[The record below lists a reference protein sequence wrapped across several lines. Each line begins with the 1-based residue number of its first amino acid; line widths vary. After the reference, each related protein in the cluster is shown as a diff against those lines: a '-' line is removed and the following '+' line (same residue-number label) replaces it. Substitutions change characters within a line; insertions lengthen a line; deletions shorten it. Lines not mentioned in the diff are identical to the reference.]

1 MIEQSQDIERL
12 FEPGREETLDAYL
25 RLLHAVDIA
34 ELFNHVDVRYWKRL
48 TSCLDAEKLADTLSQ
63 LDDGVQEK
71 LGSLLKIER
80 LAAAVEELE
89 TDDAADLLGEL
100 SPERASAVL
109 AQLDEDDRDD
119 IQTLLSFPED
129 SAGGL
134 MQTELCMVEEGLLV
148 SDAIEAV
155 RLAREE
161 IEEIH
166 EVYLV
171 NSEGMLRGIIQLE
184 DLVLSTGQTNLGEIS
199 QPVEQR
205 VTVDLDQEEVARVF
219 GKYDLVSLPVVDP
232 QGLLVGRITFDDIH
246 DVMLEEATED
256 VMTMA
261 GASSVELVYGQD
273 FFRIAMFR
281 LPWLVGSLFGSLIAA
296 VLVPMFRHVPFE
308 DTLML
313 AAFVPVVAAMTG
325 NVGSQTAMIITRG
338 FAIGKVDTG
347 MLGKTLARESM
358 VGSIMGLAAGVLV
371 ALVSNFGFG
380 SYILGITVGLSM
392 FCSMTIAAFVG
403 ALAPAMFKEIG
414 IDPAIAAGPLVTT
427 GCDVMGVAIYLGAAR
442 LILG

>member
-1 MIEQSQDIERL
+1 MGEHSQDIERL
-12 FEPGREETLDAYL
+12 FEPGREETFEAYL
-25 RLLHAVDIA
+25 RLLHPVDIA
-34 ELFNHVDVRYWKRL
+34 ELFNHVGPRYWKRI
-48 TSCLDAEKLADTLSQ
+48 TSCLDAETLAETLSN
-63 LDDGVQEK
+63 LDEGLLEK
-71 LGSLLKIER
+71 LGAELKIDR

-89 TDDAADLLGEL
+89 TDDAADLLAEL

-109 AQLDEDDRDD
+109 AQLDEDDRGD
-119 IQTLLSFPED
+119 IETLLSFPED

-148 SDAIEAV
+148 ADAIEAV
-155 RLAREE
+155 REAREE

-171 NSEGMLRGIIQLE
+171 DRDGVLRGIVQLE
-184 DLVLSTGQTNLGEIS
+184 DLVLSTEQTALGQIS

-219 GKYDLVSLPVVDP
+219 GKYDLVSLPVVDSE
-232 QGLLVGRITFDDIH
+232 GHLVGRITFDDIH

-261 GASSVELVYGQD
+261 GASSEELVYGQD
-273 FFRIAMFR
+273 FFRIAMIR
-281 LPWLVGSLFGSLIAA
+281 LPWLVGSLLGSLIAA

-313 AAFVPVVAAMTG
+313 VAFVPVVAAMTG

-338 FAIGKVDTG
+338 IAIGKVDASG
-347 MLGKTLARESM
+347 LGKTLARESM
-358 VGSIMGLAAGVLV
+358 VGSIMGLAAGALV
-371 ALVSNFGFG
+371 AIVSKLGFG
-380 SYILGITVGLSM
+380 SEVLGLTVGLSM

-403 ALAPAMFKEIG
+403 ALTPAMFKRVG

-427 GCDVMGVAIYLGAAR
+427 GCDVMGVAIYLGAAL
-442 LILG
+442 LILT